1 MIYLK
6 EGNIPL
12 NLAYDDS
19 ISQEANSTYQL
30 SFKFPLSDEKWTS
43 LKKEVFL
50 IADDLHGEQE
60 FFIGEITKEN
70 GFVQVYAKQV
80 ATLLNYYSIGTLSV
94 DRVEGQVVMSDL
106 AGSIKRPCP
115 FTFFSDI
122 LDRHTFNQS
131 NVSVIEALSKDDHSI
146 IGQWGGDLVR
156 DKYQV
161 KLLKNGGSESEAL
174 FMYKKNLS
182 TYKEKDSVEKLR
194 TRIHFTKTIK
204 ETSGASEQVIS
215 VTVDSPLINKYS
227 QIYESN
233 VEVTDQD
240 VKDLATLKEYAKNY
254 YSTTLCDVAENSIEL
269 SVKDQDADVKMFDV
283 VSVFHERFGIDL
295 RLKISKYAYSPMS
308 KRLKSVGFGQVSRSL
323 GSTIAGMV
331 SGSVDKATNRL
342 SANFEAKLQKEID
355 NTNKHID
362 AEFDK
367 RVEAINDDIE
377 QAKASAEVYADGIKQ
392 EIAGEMT
399 KSNQQYQ
406 LDKQAQDKQI
416 ADVLSKASASVN
428 LATEAKTI
436 GNQAKLDA
444 AGALS
449 QANQAKI
456 DAITEANRLV
466 ELSKTTLA
474 SQIKSVDVKVD
485 DVANQI
491 TAKVSQTDFDK
502 LKGTVTGQQTTI
514 DQTAAKIA
522 LKADKTATDNLSQQI
537 SQTQADLSVANDK
550 IKALVTKTD
559 FNGLTGRMTT
569 AETQLVTQAG
579 EISKRL
585 TRTEINSLV
594 DSKGYQTAS
603 QVQQMVTRS
612 ADTLTQTISQVESRI
627 PNEFSGNMLADSG
640 RGWNNQHMQSFILA
654 DNIYKGSTYTVTVRW
669 WRSDNSTLNMGLR
682 ANETDSWQWI
692 NLAYNPK
699 IDAWTFTFVSQK
711 YIASGSV
718 IYFFTVENNGIGSA
732 SWATLVKGPVPL
744 SSWQASKADLT
755 TVTAFNEV
763 KETVRSHTQTIAE
776 QGISI
781 SQVLQTSQG
790 LVNRVADLTAG
801 GNLVYDPTNYSKYR
815 EREANS
821 NLVLTGTSAF
831 KLLRI
836 TQSGLTSGSW
846 KGFQMPL
853 HSQKFVAGEKLSYR
867 VNLWVDVLPDAKV
880 GFEIK
885 NGGTVLASF
894 AIMLTK
900 TGSNQ
905 IFTGTFTV
913 NTTSLVTDD
922 YGLHVWLEKNGTVA
936 FGQLSIVR
944 GDTPPQSFVD
954 STSAM
959 QLATETQ
966 VALLKDSWSFKTLNS
981 AGDILSQANLS
992 SSQFLLD
999 AAKIRL
1005 KGKTLADEIQAID
1018 GKFGTLFVA
1027 DGTFGK
1033 LNANIIG
1040 AQAITGGQIKF
1051 DQAFFDKLM
1060 ANEAYL
1066 KQLFAKNAFITQVQ
1080 SVTMSAEKIIGGT
1093 LSSINGATKFDLQTG
1108 WINMDQQSIG
1118 IRNQFTGRPLQ
1129 YLVYGSG
1136 TINGVEGSYT
1146 ALLSNRNGLVK
1157 MDSTSVGI
1165 QFWNARSG
1173 TNVQTAV
1180 NLYGKRIDF
1189 TQSGQEGLGSIGFNT
1204 DSKTIDGI
1212 NDIYIKGRSLAAILN
1227 NIFDNFRN
1235 LDHDGQY
1242 QRGYYSIW

>member
-1 MIYLK
+1 MLYLLDK
-6 EGNIPL
+6 DVKTVKWNGIPL
-12 NLAYDDS
+12 HEASSAIVKEETNGDFTLTVRYPITDSGIYQLIKEDMLIKAPTPILGSQLFRIKKPVENDDSLDITAYHITDDIMQRSIKPVS
-19 ISQEANSTYQL
+19 ISQL
-30 SFKFPLSDEKWTS
+30 SCGVALSQMVQNAKTGLGDFSFTS
-43 LKKEVFL
+43 DIMDSRTFNTTETETLYSVLLDGKHSIVGTWEGEL
-50 IADDLHGEQE
+50 IRDNFAL
-60 FFIGEITKEN
+60 
-70 GFVQVYAKQV
+70 
-80 ATLLNYYSIGTLSV
+80 
-94 DRVEGQVVMSDL
+94 
-106 AGSIKRPCP
+106 SIKRNRG
-115 FTFFSDI
+115 T
-122 LDRHTFNQS
+122 DRG
-131 NVSVIEALSKDDHSI
+131 VVITTHKSLKS
-146 IGQWGGDLVR
+146 
-156 DKYQV
+156 YQRT
-161 KLLKNGGSESEAL
+161 KNSQG
-174 FMYKKNLS
+174 
-182 TYKEKDSVEKLR
+182 VV
-194 TRIHFTKTIK
+194 TRIHASSTFKPDGAKDEVTIR
-204 ETSGASEQVIS
+204 
-215 VTVDSPLINKYS
+215 VTVDSPLIGNYPYINEKD
-227 QIYESN
+227 YEN
-233 VEVTDQD
+233 NN
-240 VKDLATLKEYAKNY
+240 AK
-254 YSTTLCDVAENSIEL
+254 TVDELRKWAEAKFKNE
-269 SVKDQDADVKMFDV
+269 
-283 VSVFHERFGIDL
+283 GID
-295 RLKISKYAYSPMS
+295 KISDAIEIEAYE
-308 KRLKSVGFGQVSRSL
+308 LDGQVIHLGDTVNIKSRKHNVDLYKKAIAYEYNALTEEYISITFDNKPGVGGSGVSSGVSNAAEAIL
-323 GSTIAGMV
+323 GASAKAQEIA
-331 SGSVDKATNRL
+331 VDRAVKN
-342 SANFEAKLQKEID
+342 ANQAF
-355 NTNKHID
+355 D

-377 QAKASAEVYADGIKQ
+377 QAKASAEVYSDGIKQ
-392 EIAGEMT
+392 EIVGEMT

-416 ADVLSKASASVN
+416 ADVLAKASASVN
-428 LATEAKTI
+428 LATEAKNI
-436 GNQAKLDA
+436 SSRAK
-444 AGALS
+444 S
-449 QANQAKI
+449 
-456 DAITEANRLV
+456 DAIAEANRLV
-466 ELSKTTLA
+466 ELSKTALTD
-474 SQIKSVDVKVD
+474 QIKSVDVKVD

-491 TAKVSQTDFDK
+491 AAKVSKSDYDK
-502 LKGTVTGQQTTI
+502 LSGRIYAAETTI
-514 DQTAAKIA
+514 
-522 LKADKTATDNLSQQI
+522 
-537 SQTQADLSVANDK
+537 QA
-550 IKALVTKTD
+550 
-559 FNGLTGRMTT
+559 
-569 AETQLVTQAG
+569 QAG
-579 EISKRL
+579 QIAERL

-612 ADTLTQTISQVESRI
+612 ADTLTQTISQVESKI
-627 PNEFSGNMLADSG
+627 PTNIGTRNYLLATDKQRQLAINKTSGYVVNDMYQLSDTLSNLGFTLNDTLYVAFD
-640 RGWNNQHMQSFILA
+640 
-654 DNIYKGSTYTVTVRW
+654 YTTTNKTTFGNFRVELY
-669 WRSDNSTLNMGLR
+669 NSTTGYLARIGDVITTEKGKFAGKLTISNAAWLV
-682 ANETDSWQWI
+682 TDRIKIRHDNTIATCTITKARLTKSTFADWS
-692 NLAYNPK
+692 LAP
-699 IDAWTFTFVSQK
+699 
-711 YIASGSV
+711 
-718 IYFFTVENNGIGSA
+718 E
-732 SWATLVKGPVPL
+732 
-744 SSWQASKADLT
+744 DLT

-763 KETVRSHTQTIAE
+763 KDTVRSHTQTIAE
-776 QGISI
+776 QGLSI

-790 LVNRVADLTAG
+790 LVNRVADLTAS

-815 EREANS
+815 EREPNS
-821 NLVLTGTSAF
+821 NLVLTGVSAF

-836 TQSGLTSGSW
+836 TQSGLTSRGW

-867 VNLWVDVLPDAKV
+867 VNLWVDALPDDII

-885 NGGTVLASF
+885 NGGTILANF
-894 AIMLTK
+894 TIMPTK
-900 TGSNQ
+900 AGSNQ

-913 NTTSLVTDD
+913 NNTSLVTDD
-922 YGLHVWLEKNGTVA
+922 YALHVWLRKNGTVA

-954 STSAM
+954 GTSAM
-959 QLATETQ
+959 QLAIESQ

-1108 WINMDQQSIG
+1108 WINMDQQAIG